1 MALANS
7 GFKLRKLHQRPLI
20 VQGTLEPLTRL
31 TRLPVL
37 DITQTTVIS
46 SEMSKCMAVAGLLK
60 KEVFER
66 SSNL

>member
-1 MALANS
+1 MALAYP
-7 GFKLRKLHQRPLI
+7 GFKLRKLHQHPLI

-31 TRLPVL
+31 TGLSVL
-37 DITQTTVIS
+37 DIIQTTVIS
-46 SEMSKCMAVAGLLK
+46 TEMSQCMAVAGLFK